1 MDIRKPWYLS
11 RTIWAAVVMVGATTA
26 GVFGLPVENGETEQL
41 VDAILQA
48 VAAVAGVA
56 AIFGR
61 LAATTRIE

>member
-1 MDIRKPWYLS
+1 MEIRKPWYLS
-11 RTIWAAVVMVGATTA
+11 RTIWAAFVMIGATTA
-26 GVFGLPVENGETEQL
+26 GALGIPVEEGETQAM

-61 LAATTRIE
+61 LAATTRID